1 MEISSQGTCQWS
13 PGDCF
18 IGTHSKAKPVDS
30 ATISC
35 MQKWKHFQ
43 TLIKT
48 YVAET
53 ILNAASANPSH
64 WGDVSHG
71 GQHRNAT
78 MLKFCLATS
87 LEVLHASVGGK
98 ACGVPETHGRLHT
111 EFILECAQRRCC
123 VVGPVTPGASGQAI
137 LRHGSHSRE
146 QKHRAAA
153 SRLLMILE
161 KSWYDTMWYNMI
173 WKDMIWFDLKWNGMI
188 WYDDLIRCNIQ
199 YDMMQYPI
207 WYDAIYNIIRCGAI
221 WYVIA
226 NNAFAI
232 WSIDKMNSITS
243 ASVMAL
249 WALRRHSINGTIC
262 ACHIMKLYVLH
273 TFCNSPCW
281 QACASILATLRSN
294 ARYVEI
300 VSNNQTC
307 GVLKTWLARK
317 KLQKLRTQHAK
328 WQSCASWFTYVETV
342 VLMLH
347 SFSFCAVFLFFVSWN
362 KQYAYR
368 TLSPPGRTFR
378 WWPSSP
384 VFRWQVRHW
393 AS

>member
-1 MEISSQGTCQWS
+1 MISWGLLHW
-13 PGDCF
+13 DAF
-18 IGTHSKAKPVDS
+18 KNELPVDA

-35 MQKWKHFQ
+35 MQKWKHYQ

-48 YVAET
+48 YIAET

-161 KSWYDTMWYNMI
+161 KSWYDTM
-173 WKDMIWFDLKWNGMI
+173 
-188 WYDDLIRCNIQ
+188 
-199 YDMMQYPI
+199 
-207 WYDAIYNIIRCGAI
+207 
-221 WYVIA
+221 
-226 NNAFAI
+226 
-232 WSIDKMNSITS
+232 
-243 ASVMAL
+243 
-249 WALRRHSINGTIC
+249 
-262 ACHIMKLYVLH
+262 
-273 TFCNSPCW
+273 
-281 QACASILATLRSN
+281 
-294 ARYVEI
+294 
-300 VSNNQTC
+300 
-307 GVLKTWLARK
+307 
-317 KLQKLRTQHAK
+317 
-328 WQSCASWFTYVETV
+328 
-342 VLMLH
+342 
-347 SFSFCAVFLFFVSWN
+347 
-362 KQYAYR
+362 
-368 TLSPPGRTFR
+368 
-378 WWPSSP
+378 
-384 VFRWQVRHW
+384 
-393 AS
+393 